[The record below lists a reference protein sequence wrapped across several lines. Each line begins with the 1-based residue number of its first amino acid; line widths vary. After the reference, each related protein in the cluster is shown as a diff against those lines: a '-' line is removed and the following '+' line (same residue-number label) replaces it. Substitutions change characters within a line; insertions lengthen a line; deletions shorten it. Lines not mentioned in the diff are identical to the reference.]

1 MGTVKQYDE
10 EFNNRMFNYIHK
22 NVKIKIKMNA
32 NAILILTFLWIFG
45 N

>member
-22 NVKIKIKMNA
+22 NVKIKIKET
-32 NAILILTFLWIFG
+32 LIKSFQKQKKVV
-45 N
+45 